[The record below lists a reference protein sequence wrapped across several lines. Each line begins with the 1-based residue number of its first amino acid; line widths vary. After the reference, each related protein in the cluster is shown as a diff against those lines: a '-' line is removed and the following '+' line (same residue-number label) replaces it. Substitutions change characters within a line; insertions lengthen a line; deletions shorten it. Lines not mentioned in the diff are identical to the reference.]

1 MSTIITPTDRQ
12 ENIPPNGGGVIRI
25 QLNPNQPPIHYVF
38 INRNE
43 NTALGTCLMIEIAI
57 ITVLLAFAFTFTNGF
72 QDASAIAATFIASRS
87 APPKSGIIFIAGVS
101 LLGAILGGSAVAFTI
116 SGLLLLPSPEQ
127 TLLVLLIALLT
138 ATIWNIITWKFGLPS
153 SSTHS
158 LIGGLIGGGIAAAG
172 ISSIYWGLEELVNPP
187 FEVTGLV
194 KILLFFVISI
204 VIGFV
209 GSYLMHK
216 STGILLRNAK
226 RTVNRPIVFCNW
238 CAAGVMAFSN
248 GANDSQKQLG
258 IIALALFS
266 AGLSTAAE
274 VPLWARV
281 TCAILLAIG
290 TMSGGWR
297 IMNTLGRRIFKIEP
311 IHSFDSQVFSSS
323 SLAISTLAGAPV
335 SSTQVIT
342 MSVIGVGAAENPRK
356 VKWSVGTHILIAMI
370 ITMPVTMRY
379 LSRPLPDH
387 FPVYW
392 SVIHYGY

>member
-1 MSTIITPTDRQ
+1 
-12 ENIPPNGGGVIRI
+12 
-25 QLNPNQPPIHYVF
+25 
-38 INRNE
+38 
-43 NTALGTCLMIEIAI
+43 MIEIAI

-87 APPKSGIIFIAGVS
+87 APPKSGILFIAAMA
-101 LLGAILGGSAVAFTI
+101 LIGAILGGSAVAFTI
-116 SGLLLLPSPEQ
+116 SGLLLLDSPDQ

-172 ISSIYWGLEELVNPP
+172 ISSIYWGLDELVNPP

-204 VIGFV
+204 VIGFA

-216 STGILLRNAK
+216 CTGILLRNAQ
-226 RTVNRPIVFCNW
+226 RTINRPIVFFNW
-238 CAAGVMAFSN
+238 CAAAVMAFSN

-258 IIALALFS
+258 IIALALFT
-266 AGLSTAAE
+266 AGVSTAAE

-281 TCAILLAIG
+281 TCAILIALG

-323 SLAISTLAGAPV
+323 SIALSTLAGAPV
-335 SSTQVIT
+335 SSTQIIT

-370 ITMPVTMRY
+370 VTMPVTIVISAVLY
-379 LSRPLPDH
+379 
-387 FPVYW
+387 
-392 SVIHYGY
+392 SVVSFFTGV

>member
-1 MSTIITPTDRQ
+1 MRRKD
-12 ENIPPNGGGVIRI
+12 I
-25 QLNPNQPPIHYVF
+25 QSHQNHEARL
-38 INRNE
+38 
-43 NTALGTCLMIEIAI
+43 TCSFMIEIAI

-87 APPKSGIIFIAGVS
+87 APPKTGILFIAAVA
-101 LLGAILGGSAVAFTI
+101 LIGAILGGSAVAFTI
-116 SGLLLLPSPEQ
+116 SGLLLLDSPEQ

-138 ATIWNIITWKFGLPS
+138 ATLWNIITWKFGLPS

-172 ISSIYWGLEELVNPP
+172 ISSIYWGLEELINPP
-187 FEVTGLV
+187 FEVTGMV
-194 KILLFFVISI
+194 KILLFLIISI

-216 STGILLRNAK
+216 CTSILLRNAQ
-226 RTVNRPIVFCNW
+226 RSINRPIVFFNW
-238 CAAGVMAFSN
+238 CAAAVMAFSN

-258 IIALALFS
+258 IIALALFT
-266 AGLSTAAE
+266 AGLTTAAE

-281 TCAILLAIG
+281 ACAILLAIG

-323 SLAISTLAGAPV
+323 SIALSTLAGAPV
-335 SSTQVIT
+335 SSTQIIT

-356 VKWSVGTHILIAMI
+356 VKWSVGTHILIAMLV
-370 ITMPVTMRY
+370 TMPVTIVISAVLY
-379 LSRPLPDH
+379 
-387 FPVYW
+387 
-392 SVIHYGY
+392 SVVSLFTGG